1 MSITDKKIR
10 EIYPEIMRVSLSLTR
25 YNRENAEDLVQ
36 KALMKAFEK
45 QKLFKGG
52 NLVGWIVRIMEG
64 CEEKHVLPQGW
75 RVTKLKYCDYKEILL
90 QRLKVTRLEILEEKQ
105 VPSQGWRVKRHEGWK
120 EKQVQP
126 TGWSV
131 TRLEGWED
139 KQVLYTD

>member
-1 MSITDKKIR
+1 MESHNPVR
-10 EIYPEIMRVSLSLTR
+10 LGGEVSS
-25 YNRENAEDLVQ
+25 A
-36 KALMKAFEK
+36 
-45 QKLFKGG
+45 KG
-52 NLVGWIVRIMEG
+52 MESN
-64 CEEKHVLPQGW
+64 QI
-75 RVTKLKYCDYKEILL
+75 DF
-90 QRLKVTRLEILEEKQ
+90 LEEKQ